1 MNLDTSRL
9 LTVFGM
15 LSEHGRL
22 VMLIGLII
30 VACVIVMLFC
40 CAESSL
46 ARRGVCAVGGV
57 LVGMLC
63 LGAWVGRR

>member
-1 MNLDTSRL
+1 
-9 LTVFGM
+9 M

-30 VACVIVMLFC
+30 AACVIVMLLC